1 MAKEDH
7 QRRGRL
13 LISDCQLP
21 IGEGKANPPSLKVCR
36 GSFEKLVIGN
46 WQLTMPKGEIMAEK
60 KEFRVQAKQ
69 REGRGKN
76 DARRARREGMVPITV
91 YGGGAETI
99 AAVAPARD
107 LAAILR
113 SESARNTI
121 FTIEVE
127 GVGESE
133 VMFHDRQID
142 PVKGRL
148 IHADLTRLVKGQKI
162 EVTVPLH
169 LVGEPIGV
177 KERQGVLEQ
186 IIREID
192 VRCEPRDIPDSLD
205 VDVSN
210 LDVHDTL
217 HVSDIQVSEGVEIL
231 TDAEIVIA
239 TVGIVKEEE
248 APAPV
253 I

>member
-1 MAKEDH
+1 
-7 QRRGRL
+7 
-13 LISDCQLP
+13 
-21 IGEGKANPPSLKVCR
+21 
-36 GSFEKLVIGN
+36 
-46 WQLTMPKGEIMAEK
+46 MAEK
-60 KEFRVQAKQ
+60 KDFKVQAKL

-76 DARRARREGMVPITV
+76 DARRARRDGMVPITV
-91 YGGGAETI
+91 YGGGAETV

-113 SESARNTI
+113 TEAGRNTI

-127 GVGESE
+127 GVGASE

-177 KERQGVLEQ
+177 KEKQGVLEQ
-186 IIREID
+186 IIREIEI
-192 VRCEPRDIPDSLD
+192 RCEPREIPDSLD

-210 LDVHDTL
+210 LDVHDLL
-217 HVSDIQVSEGVEIL
+217 HVSDITVAEGVEIL
-231 TDAEIVIA
+231 TDAEQVIA
-239 TVGIVKEEE
+239 TVGIVKEEVEPVVPVEGEEPAEPEVIGKGKKEEEE
-248 APAPV
+248 AEEG
-253 I
+253 

>member
-1 MAKEDH
+1 
-7 QRRGRL
+7 
-13 LISDCQLP
+13 
-21 IGEGKANPPSLKVCR
+21 
-36 GSFEKLVIGN
+36 
-46 WQLTMPKGEIMAEK
+46 MAEK
-60 KEFRVQAKQ
+60 KEYKVQAKQ
-69 REGRGKN
+69 REGRGIN
-76 DARRARREGMVPITV
+76 DARRTRREGMVPITV
-91 YGGGAETI
+91 YGGGVETV
-99 AAVAPARD
+99 AAVAPLRD

-113 SESARNTI
+113 SEAGRNTI

-142 PVKGRL
+142 PVRGRL

-177 KERQGVLEQ
+177 KEKQGVLEQ
-186 IIREID
+186 IIREIQI
-192 VRCEPRDIPDSLD
+192 RCEPREIPDSLD

-217 HVSDIQVSEGVEIL
+217 HVSDIQVSVTVEIL
-231 TDAEIVIA
+231 TDAEQVIA
-239 TVGIVKEEE
+239 TVGIVKEEA
-248 APAPV
+248 APAPTVEGEEPAEPEV
-253 I
+253 IGKGKKEDEGAEGE